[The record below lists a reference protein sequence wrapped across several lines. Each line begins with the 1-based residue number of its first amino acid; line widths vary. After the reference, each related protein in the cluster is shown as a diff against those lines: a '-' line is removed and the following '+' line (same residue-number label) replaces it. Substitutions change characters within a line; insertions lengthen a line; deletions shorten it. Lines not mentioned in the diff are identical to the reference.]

1 MTTTTTEKEKKN
13 KTRSEGGRGQS
24 SGQRSVAFRVKAT
37 ARGVTFSRFVFFF
50 VVFAKLSAVSSRT
63 NVWSVF
69 DGESDGVV
77 ALGATAAATRSLFPG
92 GGGEKGEDGEDGED
106 DDVVVVVGN
115 EPRGEDEEDGEE
127 EEKDEEEEER
137 RRRRRRKLLTSK
149 FARIESGLTSKAKNQ
164 QHADSLRSNAAN
176 VGHEGYSYAQ
186 KKAGLESRATVA
198 KSLKDARGAANA
210 KRKNEAIREG
220 QNAVGLAMAAAKEK
234 KRGVLS
240 NMEDFKKMKQKERE
254 EKSQRVE
261 ERVGAMR
268 SKLEGRAK
276 EVLRQRKIKENV
288 IETLHKKR
296 VVGKW
301 AKAADKAMAEEKE
314 AKRKEEELK
323 KEQEEKRKEKAKTT
337 WSKMSTAT
345 DAVQKFK
352 NEKVK
357 KEVKEEEPEEDE
369 DPQVEPGGGCCS

>member
-1 MTTTTTEKEKKN
+1 MTTEKEKKN
-13 KTRSEGGRGQS
+13 KTRSEGGR
-24 SGQRSVAFRVKAT
+24 GQRSVAFRVKAT

-106 DDVVVVVGN
+106 DDVVVVGGN

-323 KEQEEKRKEKAKTT
+323 KEQEEKRKEKAN
-337 WSKMSTAT
+337 
-345 DAVQKFK
+345 AVQKFK

-357 KEVKEEEPEEDE
+357 KEVKKEVKEIEPEEGG

>member
-1 MTTTTTEKEKKN
+1 M
-13 KTRSEGGRGQS
+13 
-24 SGQRSVAFRVKAT
+24 
-37 ARGVTFSRFVFFF
+37 
-50 VVFAKLSAVSSRT
+50 
-63 NVWSVF
+63 
-69 DGESDGVV
+69 
-77 ALGATAAATRSLFPG
+77 AAT
-92 GGGEKGEDGEDGED
+92 
-106 DDVVVVVGN
+106 
-115 EPRGEDEEDGEE
+115 
-127 EEKDEEEEER
+127 
-137 RRRRRRKLLTSK
+137 
-149 FARIESGLTSKAKNQ
+149 
-164 QHADSLRSNAAN
+164 
-176 VGHEGYSYAQ
+176 
-186 KKAGLESRATVA
+186 
-198 KSLKDARGAANA
+198 
-210 KRKNEAIREG
+210 
-220 QNAVGLAMAAAKEK
+220 KEK

-323 KEQEEKRKEKAKTT
+323 KEQEEKRKEKAN
-337 WSKMSTAT
+337 
-345 DAVQKFK
+345 AVQKFK

-357 KEVKEEEPEEDE
+357 KEVKKEVKEKEPEEGG